1 MGVSSPALLRC
12 GTMNK
17 KIFHFVMIKPSH
29 YDDDGYVI
37 QFYRSAMPS
46 NTLATLYG
54 LAEDCRRRRVL
65 GDEVE
70 MRFSEV
76 DETNKRVRV
85 EKFIRQIKRDGGHGL
100 VGLIGVQSNQFP
112 RAMDLARQ
120 FRAAGIQVCIGGFH
134 VSGCLA
140 MLPGVTPEM
149 QEALDLGISL
159 FAGEAEERLETVLK
173 DAYRGEL
180 KPLYNYMLELPGLE
194 DAPTPILNAK
204 VVKRTGGAQA
214 SFDAG
219 RGCPYMCSFCTIINV
234 QGRKSRFRSADDI
247 ERIIRD
253 NYEQGIRRFFISD
266 DNFARNRNW
275 EAIFDRI
282 IELRAE
288 IGSNFNMVLQVD
300 TMCHRI
306 LNFLDKAVRA
316 GTKRV
321 FIGLE
326 NINPESLKGAQ
337 KGQNRITEYR
347 QMLHGWRDRGVV
359 TTAGYILGFPCDT
372 AESIVRDIEII
383 KRELPID
390 ILEFFFLTPLPG
402 SADHKKLFE
411 QGVEMDPDLNKYDL
425 NHVTTAHDLMSPDEW
440 ERAYRLAWD
449 TFYSEDHCVTL
460 LKRARASG
468 LHVGKIVGTIVWFY
482 GSVLWEGV
490 HPLESGLIRLKYR
503 RDRRP
508 GFAIE
513 NPLVFYPRYL
523 SNLAYKIWRLARLYY
538 KYHPIRRK
546 LDADP
551 SSLDYIDTSLQ
562 PFNDDELNELQMFQ
576 VTAAARATVARTQ
589 RLAQRR
595 TQQSLG

>member
-1 MGVSSPALLRC
+1 MSVWSRALLFR
-12 GTMNK
+12 GLMNK

-46 NTLATLYG
+46 NTLATLCG
-54 LAEDCRRRRVL
+54 LAEDCRQRQVL
-65 GDEVE
+65 GDDVE
-70 MRFSEV
+70 IRFSKL

-85 EKFIRQIKRDGGHGL
+85 RKYIRLIRRDGGHGL

-112 RAMDLARQ
+112 RAMDLARK

-140 MLPGVTPEM
+140 MLPGLTPEL
-149 QEALDLGISL
+149 QEALDLGVSL
-159 FAGEAEERLETVLK
+159 FAGEAEERLETVFK
-173 DAYRGEL
+173 DAYHGEL
-180 KPLYNYMLELPGLE
+180 KPLYNYMMDLPALEN
-194 DAPTPILNAK
+194 APTPILDAE
-204 VVKRTGGAQA
+204 VVKRTAGAQS

-253 NYEQGIRRFFISD
+253 NHRQGIRRFFISD

-282 IELRAE
+282 IELRPQ
-288 IGSNFNMVLQVD
+288 IGSDFNLVLQVD

-306 LNFLDKAVRA
+306 PNFIDKAVRA

-326 NINPESLKGAQ
+326 SINPESLKGAQ
-337 KGQNRITEYR
+337 KGQNQITEYR
-347 QMLHGWRDRGVV
+347 KMLQDWRDHRVV
-359 TTAGYILGFPCDT
+359 TTAGYILGFPGDT
-372 AESIVRDIEII
+372 PESIVRDVEII

-402 SADHKKLFE
+402 SADHKRLFE
-411 QGVEMDPDLNKYDL
+411 RGVEMDPDLNIYDL
-425 NHVTTAHDLMSPDEW
+425 NHVTTAHNEMTREEW

-449 TFYSEDHCVTL
+449 TFYSDDHCVTL

-468 LHVGKIVGTIVWFY
+468 IHVGKIVGTIVWFY

-490 HPLESGLIRLKYR
+490 HPLESGLIRLKFR

-508 GFAIE
+508 GLPKE
-513 NPLVFYPRYL
+513 NPLVFYPKYL
-523 SNLAYKIWRLARLYY
+523 GNLAYKIWHLARLYY
-538 KYHPIRRK
+538 KYHPLRRE

-551 SSLDYIDTSLQ
+551 SALNYMDTALQ
-562 PFNDDELNELQMFQ
+562 PANTDELAELEMYQ
-576 VTAAARATVARTQ
+576 VTDAARAAVARV
-589 RLAQRR
+589 QRR
-595 TQQSLG
+595 IQRSIS

>member
-1 MGVSSPALLRC
+1 
-12 GTMNK
+12 MNK
-17 KIFHFVMIKPSH
+17 KIFHFIMIKPSH

-46 NTLATLYG
+46 NTLAALHG
-54 LAEDCRRRRVL
+54 LAEDCRQRDVL
-65 GDEVE
+65 GDNVE
-70 MRFSEV
+70 LRFSTV
-76 DETNKRVRV
+76 DETNKRVHV
-85 EKFIRQIKRDGGHGL
+85 TKLIRQIQRDGGLGL

-134 VSGCLA
+134 VSGTLA
-140 MLPGVTPEM
+140 MLPGITPELK
-149 QEALDLGISL
+149 EAVDLGISL
-159 FAGEAEERLETVLK
+159 FAGEAEGRLETVLK
-173 DAYRGEL
+173 DAYRGAL
-180 KPLYNYMLELPGLE
+180 KPVYNFMLDLPALQN
-194 DAPTPILNAK
+194 APTPILDAS

-234 QGRKSRFRSADDI
+234 QGRTSRFRSADDV
-247 ERIIRD
+247 EHIIRS

-282 IELRAE
+282 IELRQD
-288 IGSNFNMVLQVD
+288 IGSDFNLVLQVD

-306 LNFLDKAVRA
+306 PNFIDKSVQA

-347 QMLHGWRDRGVV
+347 QMLQEWRRVKV
-359 TTAGYILGFPCDT
+359 ITTAGYILGFPTDT
-372 AESIVRDIEII
+372 VESIVRDVEII

-402 SADHKKLFE
+402 SADHKQLVD

-425 NHVTTAHDLMSPDEW
+425 NHVTTSHPRMTQEDW

-449 TFYSEDHCVTL
+449 TFYSEDHCITL
-460 LKRARASG
+460 LKRARASN
-468 LHVGKIVGTIVWFY
+468 LHVGKIVGTITWFY

-490 HPLESGLIRLKYR
+490 HPLESGFIRLKYR

-508 GFAIE
+508 GFSIE
-513 NPLVFYPRYL
+513 AAWRFYPKYIG
-523 SNLAYKIWRLARLYY
+523 NLASKIWCLARLYY
-538 KYHPIRRK
+538 TYHPLRKK
-546 LDADP
+546 LDAMP
-551 SSLDYIDTSLQ
+551 SPMDYMDTALQ
-562 PFNDDELNELQMFQ
+562 TVNTEELSELQMFQ
-576 VTAAARATVARTQ
+576 VTDAARVAAER
-589 RLAQRR
+589 AKRR
-595 TQQSLG
+595 AHDQGR

>member
-1 MGVSSPALLRC
+1 MGVWSLALFRRGL
-12 GTMNK
+12 MNK

-65 GDEVE
+65 GDDVDI
-70 MRFSEV
+70 RFSEA

-85 EKFIRQIKRDGGHGL
+85 KKYIRQIQRDGGLGL

-140 MLPGVTPEM
+140 MLPGLTPEL
-149 QEALDLGISL
+149 QGALDLGVSL

-173 DAYRGEL
+173 DAYHGEL
-180 KPLYNYMLELPGLE
+180 KPLYNYMMDLPALEN
-194 DAPTPILNAK
+194 APTPILDAE
-204 VVKRTGGAQA
+204 VVKRTAGAQS

-234 QGRKSRFRSADDI
+234 QGRKSRYRSADDI

-253 NYEQGIRRFFISD
+253 NHGQGIRRFFISD

-282 IELRAE
+282 IELRQQ
-288 IGSNFNMVLQVD
+288 IGSDFNLALQVD

-306 LNFLDKAVRA
+306 PNFIDKAVRA
-316 GTKRV
+316 GTRRV

-326 NINPESLKGAQ
+326 SINPESLKGAQ

-347 QMLHGWRDRGVV
+347 RMLQDWRDRRVI
-359 TTAGYILGFPCDT
+359 TTAGYILGFPGDT
-372 AESIVRDIEII
+372 PESIVRDIGII
-383 KRELPID
+383 KAELPID

-402 SADHKKLFE
+402 SADHKRLFE

-425 NHVTTAHDLMSPDEW
+425 NHVTTGHDQMAREEW
-440 ERAYRLAWD
+440 ERAYRMAWD

-490 HPLESGLIRLKYR
+490 HPLESGLIRLKFR

-508 GFAIE
+508 GLPIE
-513 NPLVFYPRYL
+513 SPLLFYPKYL
-523 SNLAYKIWRLARLYY
+523 GNLAYKIWRLARLYY
-538 KYHPIRRK
+538 KYHPLRRK

-551 SSLDYIDTSLQ
+551 SSLDYMDTALK
-562 PFNDDELNELQMFQ
+562 PANDAELSELQMFQ
-576 VTAAARATVARTQ
+576 VTDAARAAVARVR

-595 TQQSLG
+595 TQSIG